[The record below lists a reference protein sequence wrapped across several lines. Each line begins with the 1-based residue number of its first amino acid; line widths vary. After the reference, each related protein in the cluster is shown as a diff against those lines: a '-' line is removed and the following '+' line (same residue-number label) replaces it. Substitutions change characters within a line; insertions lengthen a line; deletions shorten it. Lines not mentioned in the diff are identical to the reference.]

1 MTTDD
6 GSLIMSTRTV
16 AYGTRT
22 GYRGCTGG
30 FFSNVLLGLQFDG
43 RAANFAAIGSIRT
56 QDPLGIHSRVNGDCA
71 KRTLNS
77 SEERKTEE
85 AYSLSSIK
93 ASTIVLDLAS

>member
-1 MTTDD
+1 
-6 GSLIMSTRTV
+6 MSTRTV

-22 GYRGCTGG
+22 RYRGCTGG

-43 RAANFAAIGSIRT
+43 RAANFATIIGSIRT

-93 ASTIVLDLAS
+93 ALTIVLDLAS

>member
-1 MTTDD
+1 MT
-6 GSLIMSTRTV
+6 SRRLFLH
-16 AYGTRT
+16 
-22 GYRGCTGG
+22 RGCLVCSSTVG
-30 FFSNVLLGLQFDG
+30 
-43 RAANFAAIGSIRT
+43 AANFAARVSIRT